1 MERSEEGDGQVAVD
15 LEGEEETALIPFAWI
30 VEAKL
35 VLTDQLM
42 KRGADVRAARLQS
55 ESTNSQTSE

>member
-1 MERSEEGDGQVAVD
+1 MLAGVDDGQVAFD
-15 LEGEEETALIPFAWI
+15 IEGEEDTALIPFAWI

-42 KRGADVRAARLQS
+42 KRGADVRAARLHS
-55 ESTNSQTSE
+55 ESQQQNSD